1 MTQGLSAVT
10 ALDPQ
15 RGHDHQVVSSTIG
28 WEKLFYVGM
37 ASFIILTAFIGF
49 APSFYL
55 RRIYNP
61 SHALST
67 ILRVHGIFFSAWMI
81 LFLVQ
86 TFLIVRGSRIL
97 HRRLGWVA
105 TGIAAGMVALGIA
118 ASIEQMRRVP
128 ATIAPQ
134 VGLALNTFPIT
145 VFVILVGCAVY
156 YRGRSDWH
164 KRLILSATIS
174 LLGAAMLRII
184 VPHAGS
190 LKPPEVFILASI
202 IVDLFF
208 VPCFVYDWRIRHK
221 IHPAYFCA
229 LTLLIA
235 SQIAIVTVIQWSPW
249 IRLAHALQ
257 RYVA

>member
-1 MTQGLSAVT
+1 MTPGVSAAA
-10 ALDPQ
+10 ALDS
-15 RGHDHQVVSSTIG
+15 RRDHDHPVVLSKIG
-28 WEKLFYVGM
+28 WKRLFYVGM

-55 RRIYNP
+55 RSIYNP

-67 ILRVHGIFFSAWMI
+67 ILRVHGIFFSAWII

-86 TFLIVRGSRIL
+86 TVLIVRSSRVL

-105 TGIAAGMVALGIA
+105 VGIAAVMVALGIA

-128 ATIAPQ
+128 VTIAPQ
-134 VGLALNTFPIT
+134 VGLALNIFPIA
-145 VFVILVGCAVY
+145 VFVILVGCAIY
-156 YRGRSDWH
+156 YRNRSDWH

-174 LLGAAMLRII
+174 LLGAAMLRIM
-184 VPHAGS
+184 VAHAGS
-190 LKPPEVFILASI
+190 LTPREVFIVSSI

-208 VPCFVYDWRIRHK
+208 VPCFVYDWRTRHK
-221 IHPAYFCA
+221 IHPAYFCT

-235 SQIAIVTVIQWSPW
+235 SQIAIVTVIQWPPW

-257 RYVA
+257 RYV

>member
-1 MTQGLSAVT
+1 MTQGLSAAA
-10 ALDPQ
+10 ALESQ
-15 RGHDHQVVSSTIG
+15 RDHDHQVVSSQIS
-28 WEKLFYVGM
+28 WKRLFYVAM

-55 RRIYNP
+55 RSIYNP
-61 SHALST
+61 GHSLST
-67 ILRVHGIFFSAWMI
+67 ILRVHGLFFSAWMI

-86 TFLIVRGSRIL
+86 TVLIVRGSRIL
-97 HRRLGWVA
+97 HRRLGWA
-105 TGIAAGMVALGIA
+105 AAGIAAVMVALGIA

-128 ATIAPQ
+128 LTIAPQ
-134 VGLALNTFPIT
+134 VGLALNTFPIL
-145 VFVILVGCAVY
+145 VFVILVGSAIY

-190 LKPPEVFILASI
+190 LKPPEIFILASI
-202 IVDLFF
+202 ILDLFF
-208 VPCFVYDWRIRHK
+208 VPSFIYDWRTRHK

-229 LTLLIA
+229 LTLLIV
-235 SQIAIVTVIQWSPW
+235 SQISIVTVIQWPPW

-257 RYVA
+257 RYV

>member
-1 MTQGLSAVT
+1 MTQGLSA
-10 ALDPQ
+10 AAPLDSQ
-15 RGHDHQVVSSTIG
+15 RDHDHQVVSSQIR
-28 WEKLFYVGM
+28 WKRLFYVAM

-55 RRIYNP
+55 RSIYNP
-61 SHALST
+61 GHSLST
-67 ILRVHGIFFSAWMI
+67 ILRVHGLFFSAWMI

-86 TFLIVRGSRIL
+86 TVLIVRGSRIL
-97 HRRLGWVA
+97 HRRLGWAA
-105 TGIAAGMVALGIA
+105 TGIAVVMVALGIA

-128 ATIAPQ
+128 LTIAPQ
-134 VGLALNTFPIT
+134 VGLALNTFPIL
-145 VFVILVGCAVY
+145 VFVILVGSAIY

-190 LKPPEVFILASI
+190 LKPPEIFILASI
-202 IVDLFF
+202 ILDLFF
-208 VPCFVYDWRIRHK
+208 VPSFIYDWRTRHK

-229 LTLLIA
+229 LTLLIV
-235 SQIAIVTVIQWSPW
+235 SQISIVTVIQWPPW

-257 RYVA
+257 RYV

>member
-1 MTQGLSAVT
+1 MTPGVSAAA
-10 ALDPQ
+10 ALDSQ
-15 RGHDHQVVSSTIG
+15 RDQDHVVLSGQIS
-28 WEKLFYVGM
+28 WKRLFYVAM
-37 ASFIILTAFIGF
+37 ASCIILTAFIGF

-55 RRIYNP
+55 RSIYNP
-61 SHALST
+61 SRSLTT
-67 ILRVHGIFFSAWMI
+67 ILRVHGLFFSAWMI

-86 TFLIVRGSRIL
+86 TVLIVRGSRTL
-97 HRRLGWVA
+97 HRRLGWA
-105 TGIAAGMVALGIA
+105 AAGIAAVMVALGVA

-134 VGLALNTFPIT
+134 VGLALNTFPIF
-145 VFVILVGCAVY
+145 VFVILVGSAIY

-190 LKPPEVFILASI
+190 LKPPEVFILASV

-208 VPCFVYDWRIRHK
+208 VPCFVYDWRTRHK

-235 SQIAIVTVIQWSPW
+235 SQIAIVTVIPWPPW

-257 RYVA
+257 QYV